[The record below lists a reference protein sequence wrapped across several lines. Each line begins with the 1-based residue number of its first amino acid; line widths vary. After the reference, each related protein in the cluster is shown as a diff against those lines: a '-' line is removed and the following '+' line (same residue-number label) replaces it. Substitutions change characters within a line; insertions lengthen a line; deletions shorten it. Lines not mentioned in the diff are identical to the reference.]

1 MKKAISILT
10 TIYRVFLVILTAII
24 VILGIYQVLGR
35 YLQFLHW
42 STSWT
47 EEAMR
52 YIYVGIIMLGLACVT
67 RDGSFTTITVLSDF
81 VQKKTRIGGAVL
93 YVFQNLVQIACFA
106 MLFYLGL
113 KLALSAGN
121 RVSATTLIPFNII
134 YAPIPIGSFLAM
146 AFTALRMIEPLLHRK
161 SNVEGGADNG

>member
-1 MKKAISILT
+1 MKKAISILE
-10 TIYRVFLVILTAII
+10 TIYRVVLVLLTAII

-81 VQKKTRIGGAVL
+81 VHRKTKVGGLIL
-93 YVFQNLVQIACFA
+93 YVFQNLVQVLCFA

-113 KLALSAGN
+113 KLTISAGN
-121 RVSATTLIPFNII
+121 RVSATTLIPFSII
-134 YAPIPIGSFLAM
+134 YAPIPVGSFLAM
-146 AFTALRMIEPLLHRK
+146 VFTALRMIDPLLHK
-161 SNVEGGADNG
+161 KQGAEGGEGNG

>member
-1 MKKAISILT
+1 MKRVISILE

-35 YLQFLHW
+35 YLQFLNW

-81 VQKKTRIGGAVL
+81 IHRKTKIGGMIL
-93 YVFQNLVQIACFA
+93 YVFQNLAQVLCFA

-113 KLALSAGN
+113 KLTLSAGN
-121 RVSATTLIPFNII
+121 RVSATTLIPFSFI
-134 YAPIPIGSFLAM
+134 YVPIPIGSFLAM
-146 AFTALRMIEPLLHRK
+146 VFTTLRMIEPFLRK
-161 SNVEGGADNG
+161 KEAIEGGERNG